1 MFINALTFNINTLKK
16 VSDERLQ
23 ELKSYFY
30 ETQVQMMNIRDEIL
44 KDIMSHEGWRDN
56 LNFRSIL
63 KGLGGTSARKNEYLP
78 MFGIAGDR
86 EDYIKLWHACQAEE
100 ERRREEKKTAAFNTS
115 ESTKIW
121 TVLSIEEDYSPED
134 YSSRVWVTTSVIGVF
149 TSEAEAEEAAADV
162 LGETHIIRGHLNK
175 SVTFDDPIERTY
187 GHTE

>member
-1 MFINALTFNINTLKK
+1 MFINALNFNVNTLKE

-44 KDIMSHEGWRDN
+44 KDIMSHENWKSN
-56 LNFRSIL
+56 QTFINIL
-63 KGLGGTSARKNEYLP
+63 EGLDGSSARKNEYLP
-78 MFGIAGDR
+78 TFGIAGDR
-86 EDYIKLWHACQAEE
+86 EDYIKLWHLAEAEE
-100 ERRREEKKTAAFNTS
+100 ERRREEKNTAAFNTT

-149 TSEAEAEEAAADV
+149 TSEAEAEEAAANA

-175 SVTFDDPIERTY
+175 AITFDDPIERTY

>member
-1 MFINALTFNINTLKK
+1 MFINALTFNINTLKE

-63 KGLGGTSARKNEYLP
+63 KGLDGSSARRNEYLP

-86 EDYIKLWHACQAEE
+86 EDYIKLWHLAEAEE
-100 ERRREEKKTAAFNTS
+100 ERRREESRNNNFNNS
-115 ESTKIW
+115 NETKIW
-121 TVLSIEEDYSPED
+121 TVISIEEDYSPED
-134 YSSRVWVTTSVIGVF
+134 YSSKVWVTTSVIGVF
-149 TSEAEAEEAAADV
+149 TSKEAAEEAAADV
-162 LGETHIIRGHLNK
+162 LGETYIVRGHLNK
-175 SVTFDDPIERTY
+175 AVTFDDPIERTY